1 MFSPLERRQ
10 PLSAAAHHGHV
21 ERRRDDRI
29 LNKAARYCRGTQL
42 RTAASPEK
50 GITMCC
56 KGTHQPLMPR
66 QGGGSARSASSFVF
80 NWDKNGFVRKLVRFP
95 GSFTYVCVCG
105 VVVVWCCRF
114 LAGRPPPR
122 KRRCLPL
129 TSTMGRQDTITTS
142 RICFD
147 LYNARLFTLL

>member
-80 NWDKNGFVRKLVRFP
+80 NWDKMASS
-95 GSFTYVCVCG
+95 GSWSDFRVLLRTFA
-105 VVVVWCCRF
+105 WCRP
-114 LAGRPPPR
+114 LGRPPR
-122 KRRCLPL
+122 KRRCRPL

-142 RICFD
+142 RVCFD

>member
-80 NWDKNGFVRKLVRFP
+80 NWDKMASSGSLVSFP

-105 VVVVWCCRF
+105 VVVP
-114 LAGRPPPR
+114 LGRPPRKPR
-122 KRRCLPL
+122 CRPL
-129 TSTMGRQDTITTS
+129 TSTMGDK
-142 RICFD
+142 
-147 LYNARLFTLL
+147 TLLLPVEFVLIYIMQGYLLSCEAATSG